1 MLSMWT
7 NRKHPKPG
15 RRASPWRNI
24 ALLTPALVFA
34 PLVLE
39 GCVPVVVTGAAV
51 GVSVVHDRRT
61 PGTVLDDEHIELQ
74 AWGLLDDHSDIREHS
89 RIAVTSYNLVVLLTG
104 QAETPEISERFAE
117 LVSHLPKIKRVVNEV
132 TVGPLATVTRESEDA
147 LITSRVKLA
156 LVDVG
161 IPDFDPTRV
170 KVVTEAGIVYL
181 MGLVT
186 PAEAEA
192 TVKKARYVP
201 GVKRVVKVFEYIQ
214 GTPKTAS

>member
-1 MLSMWT
+1 MARNGALWMLVVSLVV
-7 NRKHPKPG
+7 P
-15 RRASPWRNI
+15 
-24 ALLTPALVFA
+24 LLN
-34 PLVLE
+34 
-39 GCVPVVVTGAAV
+39 GCAPVVVTGAAV

-74 AWGLLDDHSDIREHS
+74 GWGLLNDHPDIREHS

-104 QAETPEISERFAE
+104 QAETQEIRDRFAE
-117 LVSHLPKIKRVVNEV
+117 LVSRLPKVKRVVNEV
-132 TVGPLATVTRESEDA
+132 TIGPSESLANEGEDA

-156 LVDVG
+156 LVG
-161 IPDFDPTRV
+161 IKLPHFDLTRI
-170 KVVTEAGIVYL
+170 KVVTEAGVVYL

-192 TVKKARYVP
+192 TVAKARYVP

-214 GTPKTAS
+214 PPPSTPA